1 MKWMILLAGIAANAS
16 ASILIKIA
24 VTPPRSMPSL
34 ADINAAIHN
43 WPFWLGLFFYGVA
56 LLLYT
61 AALAKLPLNIAHP
74 ILTSGAIAS
83 VAVASFF
90 FFKEE
95 MSTLTL
101 AGIALV
107 VAGVVLIS
115 LQTH

>member
-1 MKWMILLAGIAANAS
+1 MKWVILLAGIAANAS

-34 ADINAAIHN
+34 SDINAALHN
-43 WPFWLGLFFYGVA
+43 WPFWLGLFFYGMA

-83 VAVASFF
+83 VAVASYF
-90 FFKEE
+90 FFKED
-95 MSTLTL
+95 MSAGTIT
-101 AGIALV
+101 GIALV
-107 VAGVVLIS
+107 IAGVILIS
-115 LQTH
+115 LQSH